1 MRELDPVALVPVPA
15 KNVWAKEFYSSLN
28 SSSLRIRLLP
38 ALLCKL
44 GFHKWK
50 NYGEQ
55 VMVVW
60 REPGFL
66 PGTKVNKKKHVF
78 SKRSCLRC
86 RVTEEK
92 QFSETIDGQL
102 EITGCVRIEASD
114 K

>member
-1 MRELDPVALVPVPA
+1 MYRKKVLFIV
-15 KNVWAKEFYSSLN
+15 NFN
-28 SSSLRIRLLP
+28 SLRVRLLP
-38 ALLCKL
+38 ALLCRL

-50 NYGEQ
+50 NYGER

-66 PGTKVNKKKHVF
+66 PGTKVNKKKYVF

-86 RVTEEK
+86 GVTEEK